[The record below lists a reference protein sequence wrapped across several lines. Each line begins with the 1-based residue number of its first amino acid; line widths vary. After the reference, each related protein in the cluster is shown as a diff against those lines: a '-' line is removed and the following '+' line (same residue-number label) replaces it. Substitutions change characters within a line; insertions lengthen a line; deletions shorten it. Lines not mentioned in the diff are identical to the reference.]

1 MLKMGKSLICGQ
13 GCFTTTALSKRRK
26 IAEYAGELVRGQR
39 NIEARVIEQQQRG
52 VIKIVWIAEDVAIDG
67 EDRGNETAY
76 INHSCEPNAFAR
88 RAPGNRML
96 FFALRDIEAGEE
108 ITIDY
113 IDPIHPTAEEC
124 RCGAR
129 ACSSTKNRRSK
140 AKD

>member
-1 MLKMGKSLICGQ
+1 VLKIGKSSIFGK
-13 GCFTTTALSKRRK
+13 GCFTTTALRKRK
-26 IAEYAGELVRGQR
+26 KFAEYAGELVRGQR
-39 NIEARVIEQQQRG
+39 NIATRVIEQVKQG
-52 VIKIVWIAEDVAIDG
+52 VVKIVWIAEDVAIDG
-67 EDRGNETAY
+67 ADRGNETAY
-76 INHSCEPNAFAR
+76 VNHSCEPNAFAR